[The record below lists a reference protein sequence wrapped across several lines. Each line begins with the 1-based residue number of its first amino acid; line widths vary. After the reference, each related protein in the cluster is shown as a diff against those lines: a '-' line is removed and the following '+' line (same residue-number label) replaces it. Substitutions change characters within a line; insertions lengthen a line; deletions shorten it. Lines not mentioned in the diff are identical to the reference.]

1 MALGFFKKWIGPA
14 KFKIKPVISPMI
26 KHPDKGPDNIDL
38 NKKLGGGPK
47 FFESVLPRPS
57 VQLLGQ

>member
-14 KFKIKPVISPMI
+14 KFKIRPVISPLI
-26 KHPDKGPDNIDL
+26 KHDGTDPIKIDL

-47 FFESVLPRPS
+47 FFGNQV
-57 VQLLGQ
+57 LGQ